1 MIKTVEIEYVGI
13 EDIQEIIDDIYAVI
27 KEGHY
32 ASIDIGSV
40 GDEVYVKVLIML
52 NGLDIYKDYDYTFA
66 FYMSERANDLKAEA
80 EALKNEK
87 QALAERQKVAENK
100 AESLKKWLAYAL
112 QGEEFKTPKCAI
124 SFRKSEAVEVTDE
137 GLNNLMKEHD
147 ELLTYKAPEPN
158 TTAIKQALKD
168 GLNVAGVQLVQ
179 NTSTIIK

>member
-1 MIKTVEIEYVGI
+1 MTIYEIDQAIMECVDLETG
-13 EDIQEIIDDIYAVI
+13 EIIDTEQLDKLQMERDAKLENVACWI
-27 KEGHY
+27 K
-32 ASIDIGSV
+32 
-40 GDEVYVKVLIML
+40 
-52 NGLDIYKDYDYTFA
+52 
-66 FYMSERANDLKAEA
+66 DLKAEA

-112 QGEEFKTPKCAI
+112 QGEKFKTPKCAI

-158 TTAIKQALKD
+158 KTAIKQALKD
-168 GLNVAGVQLVQ
+168 GLSVEGVQLVQ

>member
-1 MIKTVEIEYVGI
+1 MTIYEVDQAIMRCVDLETG
-13 EDIQEIIDDIYAVI
+13 EIIDTEKLDKLQMEKEKKLENVACWI
-27 KEGHY
+27 K
-32 ASIDIGSV
+32 
-40 GDEVYVKVLIML
+40 
-52 NGLDIYKDYDYTFA
+52 
-66 FYMSERANDLKAEA
+66 DLKAEA

-87 QALAERQKVAENK
+87 LALAERQRVAENK

-112 QGEEFKTPKCAI
+112 QGEKFKTTKCAI
-124 SFRKSEAVEVTDE
+124 SFRESEAVEVTDE

-158 TTAIKQALKD
+158 KTAIKQAIKD

>member
-1 MIKTVEIEYVGI
+1 MTIYEIDQAIMECVDI
-13 EDIQEIIDDIYAVI
+13 ETGEIIDTEQLDKLQMERDAKLENVACWI
-27 KEGHY
+27 K
-32 ASIDIGSV
+32 
-40 GDEVYVKVLIML
+40 
-52 NGLDIYKDYDYTFA
+52 
-66 FYMSERANDLKAEA
+66 DLKAEA

-112 QGEEFKTPKCAI
+112 QGEKFKTPKCAI

-158 TTAIKQALKD
+158 KTAIKQALKD
-168 GLNVAGVQLVQ
+168 GLNVEGVQLVQ
-179 NTSTIIK
+179 NISTIIK

>member
-1 MIKTVEIEYVGI
+1 MTIYEIDQAIMECVDLETG
-13 EDIQEIIDDIYAVI
+13 EIIDTEQLDKLQMEREKKLENVACWI
-27 KEGHY
+27 K
-32 ASIDIGSV
+32 
-40 GDEVYVKVLIML
+40 
-52 NGLDIYKDYDYTFA
+52 
-66 FYMSERANDLKAEA
+66 DLKAEA

-100 AESLKKWLAYAL
+100 AESLKKWLEYAL
-112 QGEEFKTPKCAI
+112 QGEKFKTPKCAI

-147 ELLTYKAPEPN
+147 ELLTYKTPEPN
-158 TTAIKQALKD
+158 KTAIKQALKD

>member
-1 MIKTVEIEYVGI
+1 MKLYEIDNAILECIDLETG
-13 EDIQEIIDDIYAVI
+13 EIIDTEQLDKLQMERDTKLENVACWI
-27 KEGHY
+27 K
-32 ASIDIGSV
+32 
-40 GDEVYVKVLIML
+40 
-52 NGLDIYKDYDYTFA
+52 
-66 FYMSERANDLKAEA
+66 DLKAEA

-87 QALAERQKVAENK
+87 QALAERQRVAENK

-112 QGEEFKTPKCAI
+112 QGEKFKTPKCAI

-158 TTAIKQALKD
+158 KTAIKQALKD